1 MKTILILNGPSL
13 NLVGVR
19 EPEIYGC
26 ESLDQYLRGLRAR
39 LNDRVEINF
48 AQSNHEGELIDMIHG
63 AMAGGET
70 DGIVINPGAYSHT
83 SLAIADALRAVSL
96 PAVEVHISNIHARE
110 EIRRHSITGA
120 ATRAVIAGFGLF
132 SYDLA
137 VEGLLEIL
145 EY

>member
-26 ESLDQYLRGLRAR
+26 ENLDQYLRGLRAR
-39 LNDRVEINF
+39 LNDRVEINI

-110 EIRRHSITGA
+110 EIRRRSITGA
-120 ATRAVIAGFGLF
+120 AARAVIAGFGLF
-132 SYDLA
+132 GYDLA